1 MSPYTIQTLF
11 LFYSALSFSGAVLIG
26 ALFWKRHDLSAQLW
40 MYGCLLTAV
49 ATVVTV
55 HRQDI
60 PLLISYS
67 LMVSF
72 EALSVVLMTESL
84 KQLSPLA
91 PDKRISRL
99 AWLAPVGIFTFLELE
114 RYSAGGVLT
123 PLMTA
128 ASSLVFG
135 ILNLGCLY
143 HARNVG
149 KKFTNSLFFN
159 FLAVIFLV
167 MSVLYFLRVINALV
181 GYSGF
186 AFDLKTYNLVIW
198 FLMIL
203 AGSIR
208 NLTYIVLRLH
218 LGLTERGRLN
228 NMNLRLSNI
237 LDERNDM
244 ILSLQKFNKSAS
256 INALASTIAHEI
268 NQPLT
273 ASKLNA
279 KFTEMKLASDPG
291 NISLLKEVNQSI
303 ISDIDRAS
311 EIVRNLSRL
320 ASNQDNEVSNVN
332 VSDSINEV
340 VEISKSKLRTS
351 NIELIIQC
359 EPDGLIKVNSSEWRQ
374 VLINLLNN
382 AIEALV
388 ETDRQPREIRI
399 SVTRKKKTV
408 MITIQDNGPGIT
420 RGKEAQ
426 IFEFLVS
433 DKSSGTGIGLWIS
446 KNIIGR
452 NGGLITAENAS
463 DGGAC
468 FTIEL
473 PSAS

>member
-1 MSPYTIQTLF
+1 
-11 LFYSALSFSGAVLIG
+11 
-26 ALFWKRHDLSAQLW
+26 
-40 MYGCLLTAV
+40 
-49 ATVVTV
+49 
-55 HRQDI
+55 
-60 PLLISYS
+60 
-67 LMVSF
+67 
-72 EALSVVLMTESL
+72 
-84 KQLSPLA
+84 
-91 PDKRISRL
+91 
-99 AWLAPVGIFTFLELE
+99 
-114 RYSAGGVLT
+114 
-123 PLMTA
+123 
-128 ASSLVFG
+128 
-135 ILNLGCLY
+135 
-143 HARNVG
+143 
-149 KKFTNSLFFN
+149 LFFN